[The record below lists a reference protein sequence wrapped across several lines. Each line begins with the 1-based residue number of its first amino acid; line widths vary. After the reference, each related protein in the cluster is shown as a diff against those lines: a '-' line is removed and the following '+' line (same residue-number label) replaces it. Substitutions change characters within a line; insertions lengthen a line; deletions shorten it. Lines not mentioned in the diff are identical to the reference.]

1 MLLTRFY
8 LLQLIKTLAGF
19 MGGLVLVD
27 FIFRF
32 VDYLELAARSQI
44 TRDDVWKLLVLK
56 LGVGTTELAPL
67 AMLLAT
73 FTVILGL
80 RRSNEY
86 TAMLAGGFGAMR
98 LLRMTL
104 AIAVFSALSS
114 GLITLYLKPEAETRA
129 YEIRTR
135 SANEAD
141 VAGIRPGVFREMQ
154 EGGSV
159 FFAKR
164 ISPDADFMEQAFVAT
179 PRSGGTMVSNA
190 ERAYVVHAENGERTA
205 VFEDGVNYRGEPGLA
220 DFSVTRFAR
229 QTVRLEGAEIHS
241 PRSHEKFARTPAL
254 LGRPTPTYVA
264 EFQWRLSLP
273 LAIVLMSM
281 VSFAIAIRTPVQ
293 DWHLSLIIAIAVFF
307 TYKNLLG
314 IGRSLIKDESIP
326 AALGLWWVHA
336 LVLLPSMMLLY
347 VELRPRPN
355 FERGLK
361 RLIPAPLR

>member
-8 LLQLIKTLAGF
+8 LFQLVKALAGF

-73 FTVILGL
+73 FAVILGL

-86 TAMLAGGFGAMR
+86 TAMLAGGFGAIR
-98 LLRMTL
+98 LLRITL
-104 AIAVFSALSS
+104 AVAVFSALSS

-159 FFAKR
+159 FFAER
-164 ISPDADFMEQAFVAT
+164 ISPDADSLESAFVAT
-179 PRSGGTMVSNA
+179 PRADGDMVSNA
-190 ERAYVVHAENGERTA
+190 TRAYVVSTESGERTA
-205 VFEDGVNYRGEPGLA
+205 VFEDGINYQGQPGLP
-220 DFSVTRFAR
+220 DFSVTRFVR
-229 QTVRLEGAEIHS
+229 QTVRLEGVAIQS

-254 LGRPTPTYVA
+254 ISRPTPAYLA
-264 EFQWRLSLP
+264 ELQWRIGLP
-273 LAIVLMSM
+273 MAIVVMAM
-281 VSFAIAIRTPVQ
+281 VSFAIAIRTPPQ
-293 DWHLSLIIAIAVFF
+293 DWHLSLIAAVAVFF

-314 IGRSLIKDESIP
+314 IGRSLIKDEGIP

-336 LVLLPSMMLLY
+336 LVLLPTLALLY
-347 VELRPRPN
+347 LELRPRPV
-355 FERGLK
+355 FQRGLK